1 VAAIPSVATV
11 ATLKRSSDLIVDYVQ
26 GEHNLLL
33 GRRTASEV
41 VRVLVRGHLDHDE
54 VFAEVRGRDLLTGLP
69 KTIVLSRSELRNAI
83 RGS

>member
-1 VAAIPSVATV
+1 M
-11 ATLKRSSDLIVDYVQ
+11 KRSSDVVVDYAQ

-41 VRVLVRGHLDHDE
+41 VRALVRGGLDDDDL
-54 VFAEVRGRDLLTGLP
+54 FAEVRGRDFLTGLP
-69 KTIVLSRSELRNAI
+69 KTIVLSRLELRNAI